1 MPDVL
6 NHKAFGVV
14 LRILFEKVL
23 TERIRADNREAER
36 FVKVFVVCDDQFA
49 GSINRDNGVDRIF
62 KIIGEM
68 VRRQ

>member
-1 MPDVL
+1 M
-6 NHKAFGVV
+6 
-14 LRILFEKVL
+14 LRILFEIVL
-23 TERIRADNREAER
+23 AERIGADDRETER

-49 GSINRDNGVDRIF
+49 GSIYRDNGLDGIF